1 MDGGCQICAGVF
13 VWIPATAVIMA
24 WGEGGAIASLKLPPG
39 PRAQPGALSAIPGIS
54 AHSDDVAIAKRNP
67 FGPFRKPPRRDSP
80 MAATGSRQDII
91 MPLFDFECVRCGQ
104 VNEHLVMGAEQPKCP
119 NCGSDELKKLIGV
132 PAPAGKSKGIIA
144 RARQR
149 AAAEGHLSNFS
160 PSERGARK

>member
-1 MDGGCQICAGVF
+1 
-13 VWIPATAVIMA
+13 
-24 WGEGGAIASLKLPPG
+24 
-39 PRAQPGALSAIPGIS
+39 
-54 AHSDDVAIAKRNP
+54 
-67 FGPFRKPPRRDSP
+67 